1 MTTEQHPITPTPE
14 LVREWDYEHGAIV
27 DGSMDVDEYIVI
39 QTSRFRRIADDELE
53 ACREWLHYNYPS
65 VNCEALYAAMRP
77 KPPSLAE
84 QALAELDQIPTHD
97 NEGRTV
103 GGDVS
108 IIRTA
113 LERLQELESDG

>member
-1 MTTEQHPITPTPE
+1 MLTEQHPITPPPE
-14 LVREWDYEHGAIV
+14 LVEEWHYEHGAIV

-39 QTSRFRRIADDELE
+39 QTSRFRRIADDVLE

-77 KPPSLAE
+77 KPPSLVE
-84 QALAELDQIPTHD
+84 QALDSLDRLRSETWCEEIDFDLDP
-97 NEGRTV
+97 
-103 GGDVS
+103 
-108 IIRTA
+108 IRRA